1 MSAKSTRQVQRLAWL
16 RERRIHK
23 PLVSRDEE
31 RVRFCQRWQ
40 ALLVLAI
47 PTGSLIFAAIFN
59 AHADPFLTVERRASP
74 PGWTGEG
81 ARPSIESLVAYG
93 RRTRQA
99 ASLLQFRVFSLGLV
113 EEWEVGVGIF
123 PGGKKVLVGDAG
135 FGNVALLLKQAA
147 QLQLTGN
154 EDYVGAVSGF
164 HVQDLLKILL
174 GLGVT
179 TRPLVGHASNIK
191 HSGIGASIHRSSVE
205 EVDGL
210 GRVGLGGIRGM

>member
-59 AHADPFLTVERRASP
+59 AHADPFLTVER
-74 PGWTGEG
+74 

-93 RRTRQA
+93 RRRGKRRLYCSFAYSALASWSSGRSGSASFQA
-99 ASLLQFRVFSLGLV
+99 A
-113 EEWEVGVGIF
+113 
-123 PGGKKVLVGDAG
+123 KK
-135 FGNVALLLKQAA
+135 F
-147 QLQLTGN
+147 
-154 EDYVGAVSGF
+154 
-164 HVQDLLKILL
+164 
-174 GLGVT
+174 
-179 TRPLVGHASNIK
+179 
-191 HSGIGASIHRSSVE
+191 
-205 EVDGL
+205 
-210 GRVGLGGIRGM
+210 

>member
-16 RERRIHK
+16 RKRRIHK

-93 RRTRQA
+93 RRRGKRRLYCSFAYSALASWSSGRSGSASFQA
-99 ASLLQFRVFSLGLV
+99 A
-113 EEWEVGVGIF
+113 
-123 PGGKKVLVGDAG
+123 KK
-135 FGNVALLLKQAA
+135 FW
-147 QLQLTGN
+147 
-154 EDYVGAVSGF
+154 
-164 HVQDLLKILL
+164 
-174 GLGVT
+174 
-179 TRPLVGHASNIK
+179 
-191 HSGIGASIHRSSVE
+191 
-205 EVDGL
+205 
-210 GRVGLGGIRGM
+210 